1 MFFISIEC
9 VILCHSGL
17 SGTFKIRKKLIVGSK
32 RYHPIEFFLSKILV
46 FRKVSGLFCSCF
58 FQGGRAEMFILSK
71 KEIEKQ
77 SN

>member
-17 SGTFKIRKKLIVGSK
+17 SGTFKIRKKLTVCSK

-58 FQGGRAEMFILSK
+58 FKVAELKCLFLSK